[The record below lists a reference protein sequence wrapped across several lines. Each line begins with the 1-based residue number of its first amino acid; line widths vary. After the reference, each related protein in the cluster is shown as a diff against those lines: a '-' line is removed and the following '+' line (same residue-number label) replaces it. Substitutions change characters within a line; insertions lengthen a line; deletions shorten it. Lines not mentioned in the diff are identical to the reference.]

1 GDRQYGDNRMPIV
14 PEHMYRAELKW
25 MSSEGF
31 WIAPSLEWSVKDTFV
46 DYMNTFRAPS
56 YSVLNLSLG
65 REFDD
70 GVTLFLDIRNLT
82 GEKYV
87 SNFGSLINWNTSTPA
102 QRTVFFPGDERSA
115 YGGIAFTF

>member
-1 GDRQYGDNRMPIV
+1 MISQSTPASTPWCIV
-14 PEHMYRAELKW
+14 
-25 MSSEGF
+25 
-31 WIAPSLEWSVKDTFV
+31 PSLEWSMKDTFV

-87 SNFGSLINWNTSTPA
+87 SNFSSMINWSTSTAA